1 MSQEHEDI
9 KCTYPWY
16 FYFGFVFLMML
27 RMAKYFLHFSTKFL
41 ISITKFLVVFLH
53 DGFQWILW
61 WSRLMFLLLL
71 YYAGWLF
78 SPLYFN
84 LFFIFDVKLMTVG
97 HKRGPTYPRLS
108 QLCLHRGHKYLWR
121 QFGLPTSL
129 NNEFQ
134 SCIRKHTSHLLAIE
148 S

>member
-1 MSQEHEDI
+1 M
-9 KCTYPWY
+9 
-16 FYFGFVFLMML
+16 VFLFWFCVFDDVPNGKIFSSFFYEIFDFYHEVFGRFSTRWLPMDSMVVPADVPFTFVL
-27 RMAKYFLHFSTKFL
+27 RRMAIFSFVLQL
-41 ISITKFLVVFLH
+41 I
-53 DGFQWILW
+53 
-61 WSRLMFLLLL
+61 
-71 YYAGWLF
+71 
-78 SPLYFN
+78 
-84 LFFIFDVKLMTVG
+84 FIFDVKLMTVG